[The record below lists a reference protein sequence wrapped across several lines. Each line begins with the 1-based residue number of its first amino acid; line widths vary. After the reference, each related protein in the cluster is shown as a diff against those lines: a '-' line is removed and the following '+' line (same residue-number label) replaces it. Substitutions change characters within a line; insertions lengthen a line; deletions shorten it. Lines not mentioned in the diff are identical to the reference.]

1 MTAPASPPAARLR
14 LPSWLDLRL
23 VLGVLLVLISVLA
36 GAKIMSS
43 GDKTVPVWAVNADL
57 AAGTVLKPGDV
68 RPVRVRLLDN
78 APRYLAATRSP
89 EGQTLK
95 RDLGRDELLPR
106 DAIGAKPCGSLLSVP
121 VNAQHLPASV
131 AKGQRVDVYA
141 TGKSGS
147 KETAQVLRAV
157 TVQAVQRPRGGIV
170 GGGGEWA
177 VVVRVP
183 ADRSAAVVQAI
194 RGSDL
199 DVAIADE
206 PVAGADTECGAPVQP
221 GKGKD
226 SGQGAGI
233 R

>member
-1 MTAPASPPAARLR
+1 VS
-14 LPSWLDLRL
+14 
-23 VLGVLLVLISVLA
+23 
-36 GAKIMSS
+36 
-43 GDKTVPVWAVNADL
+43 
-57 AAGTVLKPGDV
+57 
-68 RPVRVRLLDN
+68 
-78 APRYLAATRSP
+78 
-89 EGQTLK
+89 
-95 RDLGRDELLPR
+95 
-106 DAIGAKPCGSLLSVP
+106 
-121 VNAQHLPASV
+121 AQHLPASV

-147 KETAQVLRAV
+147 RETSQVLRAV

-170 GGGGEWA
+170 AGGGEWA

-183 ADRSAAVVQAI
+183 SDRSAAVVQAI

-221 GKGKD
+221 RNGKD
-226 SGQGAGI
+226 SSQGAGT